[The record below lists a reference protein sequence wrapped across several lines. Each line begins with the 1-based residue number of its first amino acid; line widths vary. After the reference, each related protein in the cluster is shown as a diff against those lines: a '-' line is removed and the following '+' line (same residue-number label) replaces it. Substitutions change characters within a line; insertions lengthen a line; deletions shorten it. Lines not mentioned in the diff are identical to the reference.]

1 MGTVSAFNLH
11 AGNPETAVSPSDA
24 GPLIRLEG
32 VVRIYGSGSAD
43 RVVAL
48 DGVDLVI
55 RAGEM
60 VAVMGPSG
68 SGKSTLLHIIGCL
81 DRPTQGRYFLRGR
94 PVEDLGEDELARIR
108 NREIGFVF
116 QAFHLLPRATAL
128 ENVELPLVYA
138 RVPPEERRRRA
149 MEALA
154 MVDLSHRARHR
165 PSELSGGERQRVAI
179 ARALVNRPSVILA
192 DEPTGNLD
200 SRSSDEVMRILQDL
214 WRQGQTI
221 VVVTHERDV
230 AKYCQRVV
238 LMRDGRIVG
247 DIPAGEL

>member
-1 MGTVSAFNLH
+1 V
-11 AGNPETAVSPSDA
+11 
-24 GPLIRLEG
+24 PLIRLEG

-43 RVVAL
+43 QVVAL
-48 DGVDLVI
+48 NGVDLVI
-55 RAGEM
+55 QAGEM

-81 DRPTQGRYFLRGR
+81 DRPTRGRYLLRGH
-94 PVEDLGEDELARIR
+94 PVEDLDEDELARIR

-116 QAFHLLPRATAL
+116 QAFHLLPRATAV

-154 MVDLSHRARHR
+154 MVNLTHRARHR

-221 VVVTHERDV
+221 VVVTHERDI
-230 AKYCQRVV
+230 AKYCERVV

-247 DIPAGEL
+247 DVSPSEWE

>member
-1 MGTVSAFNLH
+1 V
-11 AGNPETAVSPSDA
+11 
-24 GPLIRLEG
+24 PLIRLEG

-43 RVVAL
+43 QVVAL
-48 DGVDLVI
+48 NGVDLVI
-55 RAGEM
+55 QAGEM

-81 DRPTQGRYFLRGR
+81 DRPTRGRYFLRGR
-94 PVEDLGEDELARIR
+94 PVEDLDEDELARIR

-116 QAFHLLPRATAL
+116 QAFHLLPRATAI

-154 MVDLSHRARHR
+154 MVNLTHRARHR

-179 ARALVNRPSVILA
+179 ARARVNRPSVILA

-221 VVVTHERDV
+221 VVVTHERDI
-230 AKYCQRVV
+230 AKYCERVV

-247 DIPAGEL
+247 DVSPSEWE

>member
-1 MGTVSAFNLH
+1 MFAFNLH
-11 AGNPETAVSPSDA
+11 AGNPEMAATAPDA

-94 PVEDLGEDELARIR
+94 PIEDLDEDELARVR

-154 MVDLSHRARHR
+154 MVHLTHRARHR

-230 AKYCQRVV
+230 AKY
-238 LMRDGRIVG
+238 
-247 DIPAGEL
+247 

>member
-1 MGTVSAFNLH
+1 VSVSHRH
-11 AGNPETAVSPSDA
+11 ADSPEPVISPSDTV
-24 GPLIRLEG
+24 PLIRLEG

-43 RVVAL
+43 QVVAL
-48 DGVDLVI
+48 NGVDLVI
-55 RAGEM
+55 QAGEM

-81 DRPTQGRYFLRGR
+81 DRPTRGRYFLRGR
-94 PVEDLGEDELARIR
+94 PVEDLDEDELARIR

-116 QAFHLLPRATAL
+116 QAFHLLPRATAI

-154 MVDLSHRARHR
+154 MVNLTHRARHR

-221 VVVTHERDV
+221 VVVTHERDI
-230 AKYCQRVV
+230 AKYCERVV

-247 DIPAGEL
+247 DVSPSEWE

>member
-1 MGTVSAFNLH
+1 MSEFHPNADSPGS
-11 AGNPETAVSPSDA
+11 AVSPSDA
-24 GPLIRLEG
+24 EPLIRLDG

-43 RVVAL
+43 QVVAL

-55 RAGEM
+55 RTGEM

-81 DRPTQGRYFLRGR
+81 DRPTRGRYFLRGR
-94 PVEDLGEDELARIR
+94 PVEDLDEDELARIR
-108 NREIGFVF
+108 NREVGFVF

-154 MVDLSHRARHR
+154 MVNLTHRARHR

-247 DIPAGEL
+247 DIPAGDL